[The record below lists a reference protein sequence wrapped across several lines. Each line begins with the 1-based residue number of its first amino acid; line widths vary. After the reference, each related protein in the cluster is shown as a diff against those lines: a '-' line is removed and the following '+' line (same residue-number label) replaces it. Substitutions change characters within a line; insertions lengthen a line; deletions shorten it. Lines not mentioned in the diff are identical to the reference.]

1 MEIKS
6 GWFFIYQSGRAGDEA
21 KKRKSPTKS
30 WRAGITASEFTMNIY
45 SKTALFISDMHNILK
60 ATLSMISANRNDT
73 FLCCQVNFGQFL
85 SWQLKS
91 STPSEITSGPRSHC
105 HTKTSEFLG
114 CIYKPEV
121 IETPIQHF
129 RFPVDFQPS
138 AISALLMKVLRGYL
152 LGDAIEW
159 FRAWQASL

>member
-1 MEIKS
+1 MIFYLPKRE
-6 GWFFIYQSGRAGDEA
+6 SGRRG
-21 KKRKSPTKS
+21 KNRKSPTKS
-30 WRAGITASEFTMNIY
+30 GRAGITASEFTMNIY

-91 STPSEITSGPRSHC
+91 STPSEITSGPRSHR